1 MILITE
7 LNIKIPNNVISL
19 TSFIASANG
28 FLSMLMIGMMFE
40 INFKFEYLYTVG
52 KILTIRYVAAIIMS
66 YIFYTFLPLSL
77 ELRQIIVIILFAPVS
92 FLASI
97 FTEKCNSDVGISS
110 FITFITI
117 IISLISFTILFN
129 IFKF

>member
-1 MILITE
+1 
-7 LNIKIPNNVISL
+7 
-19 TSFIASANG
+19 
-28 FLSMLMIGMMFE
+28 MLMIGMMFE
-40 INFKFEYLYTVG
+40 INFKYEYLYTVG
-52 KILTIRYVAAIIMS
+52 KILTIRYAAAIIMS
-66 YIFYTFLPLSL
+66 YIFYTFLPLNL

-117 IISLISFTILFN
+117 IISLISFIILFN

>member
-1 MILITE
+1 MC
-7 LNIKIPNNVISL
+7 
-19 TSFIASANG
+19 
-28 FLSMLMIGMMFE
+28 
-40 INFKFEYLYTVG
+40 
-52 KILTIRYVAAIIMS
+52 IRDSRYAAAIIMS
-66 YIFYTFLPLSL
+66 YIFYTFLPLNL

-92 FLASI
+92 FLATI

-117 IISLISFTILFN
+117 IISLISFIILFN